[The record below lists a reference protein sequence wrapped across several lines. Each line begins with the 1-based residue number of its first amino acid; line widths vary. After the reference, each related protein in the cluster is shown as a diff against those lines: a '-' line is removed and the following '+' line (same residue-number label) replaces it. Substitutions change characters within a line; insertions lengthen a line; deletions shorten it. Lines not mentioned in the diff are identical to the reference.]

1 VKAARGDE
9 RTLRQRDQPPLCSP
23 INAVSTALELVA
35 SGEAGAASGPPSR
48 SSPRSLADLRFLT
61 TRSTARAGATG
72 AEGPTAPIVAIEL
85 IAETDIEIP
94 TGANR
99 LASEQIGPESL
110 PTA

>member
-1 VKAARGDE
+1 
-9 RTLRQRDQPPLCSP
+9 
-23 INAVSTALELVA
+23 
-35 SGEAGAASGPPSR
+35 
-48 SSPRSLADLRFLT
+48 LRFLT

-72 AEGPTAPIVAIEL
+72 AEGPIAPIVAIEL
-85 IAETDIEIP
+85 IAETDIVIP